1 MLTDR
6 PTADV
11 RDPAGGYR
19 TSPETQ
25 SAPMAVSA
33 LPYIR
38 QRAMRSLIPPPRL
51 RLSQWLEEH
60 LRLPEG
66 VSALPGRVTLWPYQ
80 REIADAISDPEIER
94 VTLVKPVRVGFTT
107 LLSGAL
113 ASYVANEPSPILA
126 LLPTEADC
134 RDYVVSDL
142 EPIFEATPVLR
153 GLLSAD
159 ADETGRNTLLS
170 RRFAGGS
177 LKVVAAKSPR
187 NLRRHNVRVL
197 LIDEAD
203 AMEPGIEG
211 SPITLA
217 ERRTLSFANR
227 KIILGSTPTLEATS
241 NVLRAYARSDMRIF
255 EVPCPDCGH
264 CHEIAWADIQWPED
278 QPAKAHY
285 VCPECGSVVEERHK
299 PAMVEAGRWRA
310 TAPHVEGHAGF
321 RLNALVS
328 TLANASWGKLASEFV
343 EAKRQPDTLQV
354 FVNTILAQGWREA
367 AEELDDAALAARA
380 EPFGLSAIPADVL
393 VITAGVDV
401 QRDRLE
407 VVFLGWGRDDIFV
420 LGQSVIYG
428 DPMADDVWAELDDAL
443 RTTWQHPKGGFL
455 RVDATAVDA
464 SDGETMDRVVNFCR
478 PRFGRRVFAIK
489 GATGNRPNI
498 KASETKG
505 TKLFIVGV
513 DGLKGQLTSRL
524 TRGRSIRFSADLDA
538 RFYEELASERLVM
551 RYVRGAPVRMWE
563 RIPGRRAESL
573 DCMIYAMAV
582 RTLVN
587 ANLDR
592 REDEIASPALPKKT
606 PTVVRSAW
614 LTPL

>member
-1 MLTDR
+1 MLTD
-6 PTADV
+6 ALI
-11 RDPAGGYR
+11 
-19 TSPETQ
+19 ETRRR
-25 SAPMAVSA
+25 A
-33 LPYIR
+33 L
-38 QRAMRSLIPPPRL
+38 RALIPPPRL
-51 RLSQWLEEH
+51 HLSEWIETHMRLLEA
-60 LRLPEG
+60 

-80 REIADAISDPEIER
+80 REIADAISDPELER

-107 LLSGAL
+107 LLTGAL

-142 EPIFEATPVLR
+142 EPIFDATPALR
-153 GLLSAD
+153 GLLSAE

-177 LKVVAAKSPR
+177 LKIVAAKSPR

-203 AMEPGIEG
+203 AMEPGAEG

-227 KIILGSTPTLEATS
+227 KIILGSTPTIEETS
-241 NVLRAYARSDMRIF
+241 NVLRSYARSDQRIF
-255 EVPCPDCGH
+255 EVPCPECGH
-264 CHEIAWADIQWPED
+264 WHEIAWADIQWPEG
-278 QPAKAHY
+278 QPERAHY

-299 PAMVEAGRWRA
+299 AAMVEGGRWRA
-310 TAPHVEGHAGF
+310 TAPHVRGHAGF

-328 TLANASWGKLASEFV
+328 TLANASWGKLAAEFV
-343 EAKRQPDTLQV
+343 EAKKSPDTLQV

-367 AEELDDAALAARA
+367 AEEIDEAALAARA
-380 EPFGLSAIPADVL
+380 EPFGLDAMPPDVL

-407 VVFLGWGRDDIFV
+407 IVFLGWSRDEVFV

-428 DPMADDVWAELDDAL
+428 DPMADDVWSELDDAL
-443 RTTWQHPKGGFL
+443 RTIWKHPNGGIL
-455 RVDATAVDA
+455 RVDAAGVDA
-464 SDGETMDRVVNFCR
+464 GDGETMDRVVAFTR
-478 PRFGRRVFAIK
+478 ARMARRIYALK
-489 GATGNRPNI
+489 GATGNRPSI
-498 KASETKG
+498 KASDTKG
-505 TKLFIVGV
+505 AKLFIVGV
-513 DGLKGQLTSRL
+513 DGLKGQLASRL
-524 TRGRSIRFSADLDA
+524 TRGRTVRFSDSLDA
-538 RFYEELASERLVM
+538 RFYEELASERLIM
-551 RYVRGAPVRMWE
+551 RYVRGAPVRLWE

-573 DCMIYAMAV
+573 DCVVYGMAV
-582 RTLVN
+582 RGLVT

-592 REDEIASPALPKKT
+592 REEEVASATMPKKA

-614 LTPL
+614 LNR

>member
-1 MLTDR
+1 
-6 PTADV
+6 
-11 RDPAGGYR
+11 
-19 TSPETQ
+19 
-25 SAPMAVSA
+25 MAVLETRRRA
-33 LPYIR
+33 L
-38 QRAMRSLIPPPRL
+38 RALIPPPRL
-51 RLSQWLEEH
+51 RLSEWIETH
-60 LRLPEG
+60 MRLPEG

-80 REIADAISDPEIER
+80 REIADAISDPELER

-107 LLSGAL
+107 LLTGAL

-126 LLPTEADC
+126 LLPTEADA

-142 EPIFEATPVLR
+142 EPIFEATPALR

-177 LKVVAAKSPR
+177 LKIVAAKSPR

-203 AMEPGIEG
+203 AMEPGAEG

-227 KIILGSTPTLEATS
+227 KIILGSTPTIEETS
-241 NVLRAYARSDMRIF
+241 NVLRSYARSDRRVF
-255 EVPCPDCGH
+255 EVACPECGH
-264 CHEIAWADIQWPED
+264 WHEITWADIQWPEGE
-278 QPAKAHY
+278 PERAHY

-299 PAMVEAGRWRA
+299 AAMVEGGRWRA
-310 TAPHVEGHAGF
+310 TAPHVRGHAGF

-328 TLANASWGKLASEFV
+328 TLANASWGKLAAEFV
-343 EAKRQPDTLQV
+343 EAKRSPDTLQV

-367 AEELDDAALAARA
+367 AEEIDEAALAARA
-380 EPFGLSAIPADVL
+380 EPFGLDAIPPDVL

-407 VVFLGWGRDDIFV
+407 IVFLGWSRDEVFV

-428 DPMADDVWAELDDAL
+428 DPAGDDVWSELDDAL
-443 RTTWQHPKGGFL
+443 RTVWKHPKGGIL
-455 RVDATAVDA
+455 RVDAAGVDA
-464 SDGETMDRVVNFCR
+464 GDGETMDRVVGFTR
-478 PRFGRRVFAIK
+478 ARMARRIYALK
-489 GATGNRPNI
+489 GATGNRPSI
-498 KASETKG
+498 KASDTKG
-505 TKLFIVGV
+505 AKLFIVGV
-513 DGLKGQLTSRL
+513 DGLKGQLASRL
-524 TRGRSIRFSADLDA
+524 TRGRTVRFSDTLEA
-538 RFYEELASERLVM
+538 RFYEELASERLLM
-551 RYVRGAPVRMWE
+551 RYVRGAPVRLWE

-573 DCMIYAMAV
+573 DCVVYAMAV
-582 RTLVN
+582 RNLVT

-592 REDEIASPALPKKT
+592 REEEVASATMPKKA
-606 PTVVRSAW
+606 PVVVKSAW
-614 LTPL
+614 LNR

>member
-1 MLTDR
+1 MLTE
-6 PTADV
+6 ALI
-11 RDPAGGYR
+11 
-19 TSPETQ
+19 ETRRR
-25 SAPMAVSA
+25 A
-33 LPYIR
+33 L
-38 QRAMRSLIPPPRL
+38 RALIPPPRL
-51 RLSQWLEEH
+51 HLSEWIEMH
-60 LRLPEG
+60 MRLPEA

-80 REIADAISDPEIER
+80 REIADAISDPELER

-107 LLSGAL
+107 LLTGAL

-142 EPIFEATPVLR
+142 EPIFEATPALR
-153 GLLSAD
+153 GLLSAE

-177 LKVVAAKSPR
+177 LKIVAAKSPR

-203 AMEPGIEG
+203 AMEPGAEG

-227 KIILGSTPTLEATS
+227 KIILGSTPTIEETS
-241 NVLRAYARSDMRIF
+241 NVLRSYARSDRRVF
-255 EVPCPDCGH
+255 EVPCPECGH
-264 CHEIAWADIQWPED
+264 WHEIAWADIQWPEG
-278 QPAKAHY
+278 QPERAHY

-299 PAMVEAGRWRA
+299 AAMVEGGRWRA
-310 TAPHVEGHAGF
+310 TAPHVRGHAGF

-328 TLANASWGKLASEFV
+328 TLANASWGKLAAEFV
-343 EAKRQPDTLQV
+343 EAKKSPDTLQV

-367 AEELDDAALAARA
+367 AEEIDEAALAARA
-380 EPFGLSAIPADVL
+380 EPFGLDAMPPDVL

-407 VVFLGWGRDDIFV
+407 IVFLGWSRDEVFI

-428 DPMADDVWAELDDAL
+428 DPMADDVWSELDDAL
-443 RTTWQHPKGGFL
+443 RTIWKHPNGGIL
-455 RVDATAVDA
+455 RVDAAGVDA
-464 SDGETMDRVVNFCR
+464 GDGETMDRVVAFTR
-478 PRFGRRVFAIK
+478 ARMARRIYALK
-489 GATGNRPNI
+489 GATGNRPSI
-498 KASETKG
+498 KASDTKG
-505 TKLFIVGV
+505 AKLFIVGV
-513 DGLKGQLTSRL
+513 DGLKGQLASRL
-524 TRGRSIRFSADLDA
+524 TRGRTVRFSNTLEA
-538 RFYEELASERLVM
+538 RFYEELASERLIM
-551 RYVRGAPVRMWE
+551 RYVRGAPVRLWE

-573 DCMIYAMAV
+573 DCVVYGMAV
-582 RTLVN
+582 RGLVT

-592 REDEIASPALPKKT
+592 REEEVASATMPKKA

-614 LTPL
+614 LNR

>member
-1 MLTDR
+1 MSEALT
-6 PTADV
+6 
-11 RDPAGGYR
+11 
-19 TSPETQ
+19 ETRRR
-25 SAPMAVSA
+25 A
-33 LPYIR
+33 L
-38 QRAMRSLIPPPRL
+38 RALVPPPRL
-51 RLSQWLEEH
+51 RLSDWIETH
-60 LRLPEG
+60 MRLPEA

-80 REIADAISDPEIER
+80 REIADAISDPELER

-107 LLSGAL
+107 LLTGAL

-142 EPIFEATPVLR
+142 EPIFEATPALR
-153 GLLSAD
+153 GLLSAE

-177 LKVVAAKSPR
+177 LKIVAAKSPR

-203 AMEPGIEG
+203 AMEPGVEG

-227 KIILGSTPTLEATS
+227 KIILGSTPTIEETS
-241 NVLRAYARSDMRIF
+241 NVLRSYARSDRRIF
-255 EVPCPDCGH
+255 EVPCPECGH
-264 CHEIAWADIQWPED
+264 CHEITWADIQWPEGE
-278 QPAKAHY
+278 PERAHY

-299 PAMVEAGRWRA
+299 AAMVEGGRWRA
-310 TAPHVEGHAGF
+310 TAPHVRGHAGF

-343 EAKRQPDTLQV
+343 EAKKSPDTLQV

-367 AEELDDAALAARA
+367 AEEIDEAALAARA
-380 EPFGLSAIPADVL
+380 EPLGLDAMPPDVL

-407 VVFLGWGRDDIFV
+407 IVFLGWSRDEVFV

-428 DPMADDVWAELDDAL
+428 DPMGDDVWSELDDAL
-443 RTTWQHPKGGFL
+443 RTVWKHPKGGIV
-455 RVDATAVDA
+455 RVDAAGVDA
-464 SDGETMDRVVNFCR
+464 GDGETMDRVIAFTR
-478 PRFGRRVFAIK
+478 ARMARRIYALK
-489 GATGNRPNI
+489 GATGNRPSI
-498 KASETKG
+498 RASDTKG

-524 TRGRSIRFSADLDA
+524 TRGRTVRFSDRLEA
-538 RFYEELASERLVM
+538 RFYEELASERLIM
-551 RYVRGAPVRMWE
+551 RYVRGAAVRLWE

-573 DCMIYAMAV
+573 DCVIYGMAV
-582 RTLVN
+582 RNLVT

-592 REDEIASPALPKKT
+592 REEEVASAAMPKKA
-606 PTVVRSAW
+606 PTVIKSAW
-614 LTPL
+614 LGR

>member
-1 MLTDR
+1 MLTE
-6 PTADV
+6 ALI
-11 RDPAGGYR
+11 
-19 TSPETQ
+19 ETRRR
-25 SAPMAVSA
+25 A
-33 LPYIR
+33 L
-38 QRAMRSLIPPPRL
+38 RALVPPPRL
-51 RLSQWLEEH
+51 HLSEWIETH
-60 LRLPEG
+60 MRLPEG

-80 REIADAISDPEIER
+80 REIADAISDPELER

-107 LLSGAL
+107 LLTGAL

-126 LLPTEADC
+126 LLPTEADA

-142 EPIFEATPVLR
+142 EPIFEATTALR
-153 GLLSAD
+153 GLLSAE

-203 AMEPGIEG
+203 AMEPGAEG

-227 KIILGSTPTLEATS
+227 KIILGSTPTVEETS
-241 NVLRAYARSDMRIF
+241 NVLRSYARSDQRVF
-255 EVPCPDCGH
+255 EVPCPECGH
-264 CHEIAWADIQWPED
+264 WHEITWTDIQWPEGE
-278 QPAKAHY
+278 PERAHY

-299 PAMVEAGRWRA
+299 AAMVERGRWRA
-310 TAPHVEGHAGF
+310 TAPHVKGHAGF

-328 TLANASWGKLASEFV
+328 TLANASWGKLAAEFV
-343 EAKRQPDTLQV
+343 EAKRSPDTLQV

-367 AEELDDAALAARA
+367 AEEIDEAALAARA
-380 EPFGLSAIPADVL
+380 EPFGLDAIPPDVL

-407 VVFLGWGRDDIFV
+407 IVFLGWSRDEVFV
-420 LGQSVIYG
+420 LAQSVIYG
-428 DPMADDVWAELDDAL
+428 DPAADDVWSELDDAL
-443 RTTWQHPKGGFL
+443 HTVWKHPKGGIL
-455 RVDATAVDA
+455 RVDAAGVDA
-464 SDGETMDRVVNFCR
+464 GDGETMDRVVGFCR
-478 PRFGRRVFAIK
+478 ARMARRIYALK
-489 GATGNRPNI
+489 GATGNRPAI
-498 KASETKG
+498 RASDTKG

-513 DGLKGQLTSRL
+513 DSLKGQLASRL
-524 TRGRSIRFSADLDA
+524 TRGRTVRFSDRLEG
-538 RFYEELASERLVM
+538 RFYEELASERLLV
-551 RYVRGAPVRMWE
+551 RYVRGAPVRLWE

-573 DCMIYAMAV
+573 DCVIYGMAV
-582 RTLVN
+582 RNLVT

-592 REDEIASPALPKKT
+592 REEEVASATMPKKA
-606 PTVVRSAW
+606 PTVVVSAW
-614 LTPL
+614 LNR

>member
-1 MLTDR
+1 MLTD
-6 PTADV
+6 ALI
-11 RDPAGGYR
+11 
-19 TSPETQ
+19 ETRRR
-25 SAPMAVSA
+25 A
-33 LPYIR
+33 L
-38 QRAMRSLIPPPRL
+38 RALIPPPRL
-51 RLSQWLEEH
+51 HLSEWIETH
-60 LRLPEG
+60 MRLPEA

-80 REIADAISDPEIER
+80 REIADAISDPELER

-107 LLSGAL
+107 LLTGAL

-142 EPIFEATPVLR
+142 EPIFDATPALR
-153 GLLSAD
+153 GLLSAE

-177 LKVVAAKSPR
+177 LKIVAAKSPR

-203 AMEPGIEG
+203 AMEPGAEG

-227 KIILGSTPTLEATS
+227 KIILGSTPTIEETS
-241 NVLRAYARSDMRIF
+241 NVLRSYARSDQRIF
-255 EVPCPDCGH
+255 EVPCPECGH
-264 CHEIAWADIQWPED
+264 WHEIAWADIQWPEG
-278 QPAKAHY
+278 QPERAHY

-299 PAMVEAGRWRA
+299 AAMVEGGRWRA
-310 TAPHVEGHAGF
+310 TAPHVRGHAGF

-328 TLANASWGKLASEFV
+328 TLANASWGKLAAEFV
-343 EAKRQPDTLQV
+343 EAKKSPDTLQV

-367 AEELDDAALAARA
+367 AEEIDEAALAARA
-380 EPFGLSAIPADVL
+380 EPFGLDAMPPDVL

-407 VVFLGWGRDDIFV
+407 IVFLGWSRDEVFV

-428 DPMADDVWAELDDAL
+428 DPMADDVWSELDDAL
-443 RTTWQHPKGGFL
+443 RTIWKHPNGGIL
-455 RVDATAVDA
+455 RVDAAGVDA
-464 SDGETMDRVVNFCR
+464 GDGETMDRVVAFTR
-478 PRFGRRVFAIK
+478 ARMARRIYALK
-489 GATGNRPNI
+489 GATGNRPSI
-498 KASETKG
+498 KASDTKG
-505 TKLFIVGV
+505 AKLFIVGV
-513 DGLKGQLTSRL
+513 DGLKGQLASRL
-524 TRGRSIRFSADLDA
+524 TRGRTVRFSDSLDA
-538 RFYEELASERLVM
+538 RFYEELASERLIM
-551 RYVRGAPVRMWE
+551 RYVRGAPVRLWE

-573 DCMIYAMAV
+573 DCVVYGMAV
-582 RTLVN
+582 RGLVT

-592 REDEIASPALPKKT
+592 REEEVASATMPKKA

-614 LTPL
+614 LNR

>member
-1 MLTDR
+1 MLTD
-6 PTADV
+6 ALI
-11 RDPAGGYR
+11 
-19 TSPETQ
+19 ETRRR
-25 SAPMAVSA
+25 A
-33 LPYIR
+33 L
-38 QRAMRSLIPPPRL
+38 RALIPPPRL
-51 RLSQWLEEH
+51 HLSEWIETH
-60 LRLPEG
+60 MRLPEG

-80 REIADAISDPEIER
+80 REIADAISDPELER

-107 LLSGAL
+107 LLTGAL

-126 LLPTEADC
+126 LLPTEADA

-142 EPIFEATPVLR
+142 EPIFEATPALR
-153 GLLSAD
+153 GLLSAE

-177 LKVVAAKSPR
+177 LKIVAAKSPR

-203 AMEPGIEG
+203 AMEPGAEG

-227 KIILGSTPTLEATS
+227 KIILGSTPTIEETS
-241 NVLRAYARSDMRIF
+241 NVLRSYARSDRRVF
-255 EVPCPDCGH
+255 EVPCPECGH
-264 CHEIAWADIQWPED
+264 WHEITWADVQWPEG
-278 QPAKAHY
+278 QPERAHY

-299 PAMVEAGRWRA
+299 AAMVEGGRWRA
-310 TAPHVEGHAGF
+310 TAPHVRGHAGF

-328 TLANASWGKLASEFV
+328 TLANASWGKLAAEFV
-343 EAKRQPDTLQV
+343 EAKKSPDTLQV

-367 AEELDDAALAARA
+367 AEEIDDAALAARA
-380 EPFGLSAIPADVL
+380 ESFGLDAMPPDVL

-407 VVFLGWGRDDIFV
+407 IVFLGWSRDEVFV

-428 DPMADDVWAELDDAL
+428 DPMADDVWSELDDAL
-443 RTTWQHPKGGFL
+443 RTVWKHPKGGIL
-455 RVDATAVDA
+455 RVDAAGVDA
-464 SDGETMDRVVNFCR
+464 GDGETMDRVIGFTR
-478 PRFGRRVFAIK
+478 ARMARRIYALK
-489 GATGNRPNI
+489 GATGNRPSI
-498 KASETKG
+498 KASDTKG
-505 TKLFIVGV
+505 AKLFIVGV
-513 DGLKGQLTSRL
+513 DGLKGQLASRL
-524 TRGRSIRFSADLDA
+524 TRGRTVRFSDSLDA

-551 RYVRGAPVRMWE
+551 RYVRGAPVRLWE

-573 DCMIYAMAV
+573 DCVIYGMAV
-582 RTLVN
+582 RGLVT

-592 REDEIASPALPKKT
+592 REEEVASATMPKKA

-614 LTPL
+614 LNR